1 MGQHDPDRAL
11 AALHQRIASLEREL
25 SQTRHERDTLNH
37 ILQGIHDAVIA
48 LDSAFCITSWNEGAE
63 RIYGWRAAEVLGRP
77 LGEVLETRFTAGS
90 SLDEAQTVLRAT
102 GIWHGRVIQSHRSG
116 RDLLIESTV
125 RTVYAADG
133 VLVGLVAIN
142 RDVGDEVM
150 VSLDTLFEHIPA
162 GLALYEVTPDYRC
175 LRHNAQFLP
184 MVGSAWQRRGSIIGV
199 PVYELFP
206 DEVAAHI
213 LRMFETVR
221 TTGQVFSVDEY
232 QAILLPER
240 QPRYYRLSMIPIHNW
255 SGAIAAALVSAV
267 EITPY
272 KRAQDLLRLR
282 DRALDATTT
291 GIMITGPAEDDYPL
305 IYCNPAFERITGYRR
320 DEVLGRNCRMLQGAE
335 TNPATIAAI
344 REGLRRV
351 EAFQVLIRNYRKD
364 GAAFW
369 NELSIAPVFDEQGQA
384 SHFIGIIT
392 DVTARKEAEIER
404 LNLERRL
411 QETQKLESLGVLA
424 GGIAHDFN
432 NLLVSIL
439 GNAELALLDL
449 APEAPARPTVEQI
462 VLAAHRAADLT
473 RQLLAYAGK
482 GRFVVQPLS
491 LNAIVEEMIHLLR
504 ASIPKHVTLQ
514 YHLAEGLP
522 AIEADATQMRQVV
535 MNLVVNAA
543 EAIGDESGVVRIASG
558 MMHADRAYLRSLV
571 QSDDL
576 PEGTYVFLEVSD
588 NGRGMDATTQARIF
602 EPFFTT
608 KATGRGLGLAAVLG
622 IVRGHRGGLRVYSEP
637 GRGSS
642 FKLLMPAS
650 GEAVALADRALPV
663 DPARCGRG
671 VVLLIDDEAEVRAVI
686 ARMLAR
692 LGFEVA
698 TAADGA
704 AGLVLFEAQAARL
717 VCVLLDLTMPQM
729 GGVEVFR
736 QMRQRAAN
744 VPVVLM
750 SGYNEQEVITQFAG
764 KGLAAFLQK
773 PFTPVELQRVLQQL
787 NLLDPAGAPGR

>member
-1 MGQHDPDRAL
+1 MGQHDPDRDL

-25 SQTRHERDTLNH
+25 AQVRHEHDTLRTT
-37 ILQGIHDAVIA
+37 LQGVHDAVIA
-48 LDSAFCITSWNEGAE
+48 LDSSLRITSWNEGAE
-63 RIYGWRAAEVLGRP
+63 RIYGWRAAEVLGRQ
-77 LGEVLETRFTAGS
+77 LGEVLSTRFAAGTGPEDA
-90 SLDEAQTVLRAT
+90 LAILREA
-102 GIWHGRVIQSHRSG
+102 GIWRGHVIQSHRSG
-116 RDLLIESTV
+116 RDLFIESTV
-125 RTVYAADG
+125 RAVYAPDG
-133 VLVGLVAIN
+133 AVISLVAIN
-142 RDVGDEVM
+142 RDVGDEALI
-150 VSLDTLFEHIPA
+150 SLDTLFEHIPA
-162 GLALYEVTPDYRC
+162 GLALYEITPDYRC
-175 LRHNAQFLP
+175 MRHNARFLQ

-199 PVYELFP
+199 PAHELFSN
-206 DEVAAHI
+206 ESAADI
-213 LRMFETVR
+213 IRIFETVR

-240 QPRYYRLSMIPIHNW
+240 QPRFYRWSMTPIPNRW
-255 SGAIAAALVSAV
+255 GALTAALVAAV

-291 GIMITGPAEDDYPL
+291 GIMITGPAGDDYPL
-305 IYCNPAFERITGYRR
+305 IYCNPAFERITGYRQA
-320 DEVLGRNCRMLQGAE
+320 EVLGRNCRMLQGAE
-335 TNPATIAAI
+335 TSPATIAAI

-364 GAAFW
+364 GTAFW

-392 DVTARKEAEIER
+392 DVTARKEAETER

-491 LNAIVEEMIHLLR
+491 LNAIVEEMTHLLH

-522 AIEADATQMRQVV
+522 AIEADATQIRQVI

-543 EAIGDESGVVRIASG
+543 EAIGSEGGVVRIASG
-558 MMHADRAYLRSLV
+558 MMRADRAYLRSLV
-571 QSDDL
+571 QGDDL

-588 NGRGMDATTQARIF
+588 NGRGMDAATQTRIF

-642 FKLLMPAS
+642 FKLLLPAS
-650 GEAVALADRALPV
+650 GEAVALAERAPPV
-663 DPARCGRG
+663 DPARRGRG
-671 VVLLIDDEAEVRAVI
+671 GVLLIDDEAEVRAVI
-686 ARMLAR
+686 ARMVAR

-698 TAADGA
+698 AAADGA
-704 AGLVLFEAQAARL
+704 AGLALFEAQAARL
-717 VCVLLDLTMPQM
+717 ACVLLDLTMPQI

-736 QMRQRAAN
+736 QMRQRATG

-750 SGYNEQEVITQFAG
+750 SGYNEQDVITQFAG

-773 PFTPVELQRVLQQL
+773 PFTPAELQRVLQQL
-787 NLLDPAGAPGR
+787 NLLDPASAPGK